1 MLAENGLWCLFCEG
15 GRRAI
20 NFAESNKQFLSK
32 RLRDGNIDEAR
43 TISRIAWDNFPILKE
58 SADTKNSG
66 DTSKRSATDNQ
77 CTNTDS
83 NQHRIE
89 RANVYIRKEPTID
102 PTMLTRNNPKFK
114 WTTEPTCIYI

>member
-32 RLRDGNIDEAR
+32 RLRDGNIDEAI

-58 SADTKNSG
+58 SADTK
-66 DTSKRSATDNQ
+66 K
-77 CTNTDS
+77 
-83 NQHRIE
+83 
-89 RANVYIRKEPTID
+89 
-102 PTMLTRNNPKFK
+102 
-114 WTTEPTCIYI
+114 